1 MTIRQHRGMIEAT
14 RLIVEN
20 GGAIAI
26 LSDANTEF
34 IRVVLEVSGE

>member
-1 MTIRQHRGMIEAT
+1 MIEAT

-20 GGAIAI
+20 GGTIAI

-34 IRVVLEVSGE
+34 IRVVLELSCGKSMNVV